1 MAKEI
6 KYGSEARAAL
16 GAGVDKLANTVRV
29 TLGPKGRNV
38 VLDKSY
44 GAPHHKRWCYNR
56 KRG

>member
-29 TLGPKGRNV
+29 TIGPKGGRV
-38 VLDKSY
+38 VIDKYY
-44 GAPHHKRWCYNR
+44 GGRV
-56 KRG
+56 